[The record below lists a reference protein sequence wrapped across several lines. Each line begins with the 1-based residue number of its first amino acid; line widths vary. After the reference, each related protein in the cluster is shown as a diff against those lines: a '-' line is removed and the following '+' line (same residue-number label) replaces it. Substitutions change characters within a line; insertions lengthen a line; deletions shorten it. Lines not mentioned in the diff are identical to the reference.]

1 MIVLI
6 AYDISSNKK
15 RGRLHKFLKEFG
27 LNTQKSVFE
36 CELDKEGLAHI
47 ASFAGKLI
55 DPDTDSVRMYR
66 ICAGCMRKVR
76 ISGQGIKITQM
87 DFMIV

>member
-6 AYDISSNKK
+6 SYDITSNKK
-15 RGRLHKFLKEFG
+15 RSRLHKYLKEFG

-36 CELDKEGLAHI
+36 CDLDKEGLEQVVRF
-47 ASFAGKLI
+47 SRRLI
-55 DPDTDSVRMYR
+55 DPATDSVRMYK
-66 ICAGCMRKVR
+66 ICERCLRKVR
-76 ISGQGIKITQM
+76 ISGLGIKITQM

>member
-6 AYDISSNKK
+6 SYDISSNKK
-15 RGRLHKFLKEFG
+15 RGQFHKFLKEFG

-36 CELDKEGLAHI
+36 CELDQEGLGTI
-47 ASFAGKLI
+47 ANFAQDLI
-55 DPDTDSVRMYR
+55 DPETDSVRMYR
-66 ICAGCMRKVR
+66 ICAACTRKVR
-76 ISGQGIKITQM
+76 ISGMGIKVTQL